1 MKQQTLATAADQSA
15 GFERYRKLTR
25 RDEFLATMDAIV
37 PWPELCDVIRP
48 HYAKGV
54 GGRPPIGLE
63 RMLRI
68 HFIQHWFNLSDPA
81 AEEALYDSRAL
92 RQFELIWAGSRY
104 RMRPPFANSA
114 T

>member
-1 MKQQTLATAADQSA
+1 METIIPWQELSEAIEPFYPKPEGA
-15 GFERYRKLTR
+15 GR
-25 RDEFLATMDAIV
+25 R
-37 PWPELCDVIRP
+37 P
-48 HYAKGV
+48 V
-54 GGRPPIGLE
+54 GIE